1 MNETT
6 IDLGNYA
13 EERIKLEAER
23 ANETVNDWIVSFF
36 EERCNAPSSSSV
48 EVQCTDPATN
58 D

>member
-36 EERCNAPSSSSV
+36 
-48 EVQCTDPATN
+48 
-58 D
+58 